1 MPSSGCPHHISG
13 PRCPYYSL
21 RMPHHDGCYGVP
33 HLSRLVRQ
41 KGSLD
46 THSWQVI
53 LMSSI
58 SPIRPVI
65 NNSIS
70 ARPTQTDKRNT
81 STRGRAHSLTKVCG
95 VLMKRVMGIS
105 VDGCLWSRGG
115 VCPRAALSCEL
126 LAATWSLQI
135 VPSPFISSAPA
146 ENLKGCDKIHL
157 RGVGADC
164 LEQVL

>member
-1 MPSSGCPHHISG
+1 
-13 PRCPYYSL
+13 
-21 RMPHHDGCYGVP
+21 
-33 HLSRLVRQ
+33 
-41 KGSLD
+41 
-46 THSWQVI
+46 
-53 LMSSI
+53 MSSI

-70 ARPTQTDKRNT
+70 ARPTQTDK
-81 STRGRAHSLTKVCG
+81 SKYEHTRTYTLTHKVCG

-105 VDGCLWSRGG
+105 VDGCLVFGFRVGC
-115 VCPRAALSCEL
+115 VPALSCAL

-135 VPSPFISSAPA
+135 VPSPFISEAPA